1 MEGTISVFWEPTQR
15 LGSSDRIVSAGFNYT
30 GVMVVKNPSRY
41 KRYIST
47 VDIGS
52 CDMITL

>member
-1 MEGTISVFWEPTQR
+1 VEGTISVFWEPTQR